1 MKKFN
6 YTGLWTVIR
15 NPETAPSGTEEP
27 AAALDEFADELHDYC
42 RREKD
47 LAERT
52 RTLRFAQSELTV
64 AQEHI
69 HTGAGKKCGNTVNYC
84 TSRFAHWL
92 RTGHCQDG
100 TRTPGTVCKNG
111 QYARAACQMD
121 GNDGRPA
128 GNYHCPVPCRAD
140 PKAVRS

>member
-92 RTGHCQDG
+92 RTGHCQNG
-100 TRTPGTVCKNG
+100 IRTPGTV
-111 QYARAACQMD
+111 YR
-121 GNDGRPA
+121 
-128 GNYHCPVPCRAD
+128 
-140 PKAVRS
+140 

>member
-1 MKKFN
+1 MKRIIHS
-6 YTGLWTVIR
+6 GLLKIFS
-15 NPETAPSGTEEP
+15 NIETAEDDAKDTVLSG
-27 AAALDEFADELHDYC
+27 FADELHDYC

-84 TSRFAHWL
+84 PAHRVNRL
-92 RTGHCQDG
+92 RTGHRSNG
-100 TRTPGTVCKNG
+100 IGTPGTV
-111 QYARAACQMD
+111 YR
-121 GNDGRPA
+121 
-128 GNYHCPVPCRAD
+128 
-140 PKAVRS
+140 